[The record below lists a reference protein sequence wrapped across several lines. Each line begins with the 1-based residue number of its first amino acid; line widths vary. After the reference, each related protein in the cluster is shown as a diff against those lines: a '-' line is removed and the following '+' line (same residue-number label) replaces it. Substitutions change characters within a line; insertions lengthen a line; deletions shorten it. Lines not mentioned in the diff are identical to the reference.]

1 MALALPVCGFGQAAE
16 FWFGGGT
23 SLISNNGIGTL
34 NTSVIS
40 SENDVKL
47 TDGFCIQ
54 FRLALNTRK
63 WIGHE
68 VGYGYNR
75 THLRFETE
83 TPPVE
88 QGMAI
93 HQGFYNFMVY
103 GTPEGSH
110 VRPFATGG
118 VHFSNFVP
126 PGSSATQGGGQTKF
140 GFNYGAGIKVKL
152 TSLFGLRFDIRQ
164 YNTGKPFDLPLANGR
179 LRQNEISASFGVL
192 L

>member
-1 MALALPVCGFGQAAE
+1 M
-16 FWFGGGT
+16 
-23 SLISNNGIGTL
+23 
-34 NTSVIS
+34 
-40 SENDVKL
+40 
-47 TDGFCIQ
+47 
-54 FRLALNTRK
+54 RK

-110 VRPFATGG
+110 VRPFATA
-118 VHFSNFVP
+118 VCISQISSRQVLARHRAADRRNSDLTMA
-126 PGSSATQGGGQTKF
+126 PGSK
-140 GFNYGAGIKVKL
+140 
-152 TSLFGLRFDIRQ
+152 
-164 YNTGKPFDLPLANGR
+164 
-179 LRQNEISASFGVL
+179 
-192 L
+192 